1 MCIVNSEID
10 IAEKRIVLKFTI
22 VPVARKKASV
32 SIVAPQQAART
43 DCLISPKNFTN
54 KVIAVTCIVENNI
67 FFSLVIAILAILLFH
82 KSICNYSATGS
93 CSVISTPI
101 KNNINI
107 KNLVLK
113 ADNVKSKTD
122 IPAKAITVNGNFSL
136 FFLIDLTI

>member
-1 MCIVNSEID
+1 M
-10 IAEKRIVLKFTI
+10 LKFTI

-54 KVIAVTCIVENNI
+54 KVIAVTCIVESSI
-67 FFSLVIAILAILLFH
+67 FFPLVIAILVILLLYQ
-82 KSICNYSATGS
+82 SIRAHSATGS

-101 KNNINI
+101 KNSTNI

-113 ADNVKSKTD
+113 ADNVRSKTD
-122 IPAKAITVNGNFSL
+122 IPTKAITVKGNFFL
-136 FFLIDLTI
+136 FFLIALII